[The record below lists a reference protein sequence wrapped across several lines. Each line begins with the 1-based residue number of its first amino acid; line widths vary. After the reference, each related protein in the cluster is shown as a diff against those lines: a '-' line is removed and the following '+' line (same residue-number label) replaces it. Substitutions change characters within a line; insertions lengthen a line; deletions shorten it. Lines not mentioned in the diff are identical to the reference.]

1 MTATDL
7 ETEATTVS
15 DTEPRGPEAEQTVGS
30 VIDLQCKAPD
40 SPNQPRAGDVG
51 DSLNI
56 VLPENGRE
64 GSVERSSKAMAET
77 AKSNGYQMVAHGET
91 DSESGPVNLDGAVRS
106 PHEQDT
112 EIDEV
117 CEGSLGSDAQTAT
130 PWCPE
135 VALRPKIVA
144 IDQLHS
150 SRMQPR
156 HQFDEE
162 NIRGLAD
169 SIKKCGLLQS
179 ILVRRHPES
188 TGEFEIVAGERRH
201 QAAKL
206 ANLKEVPV
214 VVGDLSDREMLEFAL
229 VENVQREDL
238 TPLEIAG
245 GYSRLI
251 KEFNYSQEDVAKV
264 VCKSRSHVAN
274 TLRLLNLP
282 PALKELLQRR
292 ELSAGHARALL
303 NAERPEDLAR
313 ETIAQGLSVREIED
327 MAVPKRT
334 NGSAKRGV
342 KSAEKSKFATL
353 EHSLSNVLGREVSI
367 TTRGQRGSMSISF
380 TSLEQLEEIACR
392 LLTLGAR
399 APKAISL
406 KACSTDRIHCS

>member
-7 ETEATTVS
+7 EIEATTVS
-15 DTEPRGPEAEQTVGS
+15 DAEPRVPEAEQPVG
-30 VIDLQCKAPD
+30 

-51 DSLNI
+51 DSLDI

-77 AKSNGYQMVAHGET
+77 AKSSGHQMVAHGET
-91 DSESGPVNLDGAVRS
+91 DSESEPVNLDRAVRS
-106 PHEQDT
+106 PHEQDA

-117 CEGSLGSDAQTAT
+117 DEGSLGSDAQTAT

-135 VALRPKIVA
+135 VALGPKIVA

-156 HQFDEE
+156 HQFDEK
-162 NIRGLAD
+162 NIRTLAD

-188 TGEFEIVAGERRH
+188 TGEFEIVAGERRY
-201 QAAKL
+201 QAARL

-214 VVGDLSDREMLEFAL
+214 VVSDLSDGEMLEFAL

-282 PALKELLQRR
+282 PALKEVLQRR

-353 EHSLSNVLGREVSI
+353 EHSLSNVLGLEVSI
-367 TTRGQRGSMSISF
+367 RTRGQRGSMSISF
-380 TSLEQLEEIACR
+380 NSLEQLEEIAR
-392 LLTLGAR
+392 YLLTLGAR
-399 APKAISL
+399 APKATSL
-406 KACSTDRIHCS
+406 KVCSTDRINCS